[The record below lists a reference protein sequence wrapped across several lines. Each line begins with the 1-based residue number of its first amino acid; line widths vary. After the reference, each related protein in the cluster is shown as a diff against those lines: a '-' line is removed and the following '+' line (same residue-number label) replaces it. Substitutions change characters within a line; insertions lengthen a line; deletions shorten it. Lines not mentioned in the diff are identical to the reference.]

1 MKVSKLIVCL
11 FGVLSVL
18 ASCKKSEA
26 NPQPPV
32 KDPENK
38 FRIVG
43 YLFNSG
49 GLSQESAS
57 VDFSKITHLN
67 IAFINPDANGNL
79 TVSADLDQV
88 IARAHVSN
96 VKVLFSF
103 GGGDPP
109 AHLKDLVKED
119 KRAAFIEKLV
129 DLAVKHNFD
138 GIDVDL
144 EGDFIDSNYEAF
156 ILALDA
162 RVKANNKLLTAA
174 VASWNH
180 YNISDK
186 ALARFDFINVM
197 SYDKT
202 GPWNKANPGQ
212 HAPYSMAVDD
222 IQLWNVTR
230 KVPAEKISLGLPFY
244 GYCFGTD
251 LPDYMT
257 YKDIVSTYPGSENA
271 DQVDVPAKGT
281 VYYNGIPTI
290 KSKVTLA
297 FEKQLGGVMI
307 WQLLQDANDSKSLL
321 KAINEVVDLHNNLS
335 NK

>member
-1 MKVSKLIVCL
+1 MKASKLIIGL
-11 FGVLSVL
+11 LGMLIVL
-18 ASCKKSEA
+18 AGCKKSEA
-26 NPQPPV
+26 NVPS
-32 KDPENK
+32 KSESK

-43 YLFNSG
+43 YLFNTG
-49 GLSQESAS
+49 TLSQESAS
-57 VDFSKITHLN
+57 VDFNKITHLN

-79 TVSADLDQV
+79 TASADLDKV
-88 IARAHVSN
+88 IAKAHASN

-109 AHLKDLVKED
+109 AHLKELVKQD
-119 KRAAFIEKLV
+119 KRTSFVANLV
-129 DLAVKHNFD
+129 GLMQKHGFD

-144 EGDFIDSNYEAF
+144 EGDFIDANYEAF
-156 ILALDA
+156 ITALAVP
-162 RVKANNKLLTAA
+162 VKNNQKLLTAA

-180 YNISDK
+180 YSISDN
-186 ALARFDFINVM
+186 ALAQFDFINVM

-212 HAPYSMAVDD
+212 HSPYSLAVDD

-257 YKDIVSTYPGSENA
+257 YKEIVTAFPVSEKT
-271 DQVDVPAKGT
+271 DQVDIPNKGT

-290 KSKVTLA
+290 KSKVALA
-297 FEKQLGGVMI
+297 YEKQLGGVMI
-307 WQLLQDANDSKSLL
+307 WQLLQDTNDSKSLL
-321 KAINEVVDLHNNLS
+321 KAINDVVNEHTN
-335 NK
+335 